1 MQKKGM
7 LFSLSALLLVMS
19 FILLQQ
25 AIIRTSFAQ
34 TQAEKTIT
42 VFRNLNEQYTSLAS
56 NIIELDTKSSYRQM
70 QERTLPFTFSVDQNY
85 IWLNYKTPIRQATL
99 GNYFDLTS
107 AFKIF
112 TEDKNYLNFYSGI
125 AAKVD
130 TTKNGAWGGM
140 QTALNF
146 ATEPSCMA
154 ISVQETGVSFQQGWC
169 KAFDLNQTAKI
180 DSNISIYSPSED
192 QNTVTCSWNGNSAC
206 PSQSFDQANPNPYF
220 SLNLLD
226 QNCGK
231 CALSTKT
238 IKGHADISKNNWIAV
253 SCTGTGCTSPQIDI
267 NVSQNYSITRDQN
280 ALPVQI
286 STGITLKNKITAFY
300 FNDMNITVSENDYN
314 TSMETKK

>member
-1 MQKKGM
+1 MQKNGI

-25 AIIRTSFAQ
+25 AITRTSFAQ

-42 VFRNLNEQYTSLAS
+42 LFGNLNEQYASLAS
-56 NIIELDTKSSYRQM
+56 NIIELDTKSSYRQI
-70 QERTLPFTFSVDQNY
+70 QERTLPFTYSADQNY
-85 IWLNYKTPIRQATL
+85 IQLNYKTPLRQATI
-99 GNYFDLTS
+99 GNYFDLTN

-112 TEDKNYLNFYSGI
+112 AEDKNYSNFYSGI
-125 AAKVD
+125 NTQVD
-130 TTKNGAWGGM
+130 TTQNSAWGGA

-146 ATEPSCMA
+146 ITEPSCMK
-154 ISVQETGVSFQQGWC
+154 ISVQETGISFQRGWC
-169 KAFDLNQTAKI
+169 GAFDLNQASKI
-180 DSNISIYSPSED
+180 DSNISIYSSGED

-220 SLNLLD
+220 SLTLFD

-238 IKGHADISKNNWIAV
+238 ITGHADISKNNWIAV

-267 NVSQNYSITRDQN
+267 NVSQNYSITRNQN

-286 STGITLKNKITAFY
+286 STGVTLKNKITAFY